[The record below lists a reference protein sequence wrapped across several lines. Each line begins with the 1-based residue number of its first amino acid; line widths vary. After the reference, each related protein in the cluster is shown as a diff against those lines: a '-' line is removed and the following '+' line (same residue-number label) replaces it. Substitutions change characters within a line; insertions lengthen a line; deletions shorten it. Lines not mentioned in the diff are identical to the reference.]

1 MAPELVATISPPTPD
16 FVVTRV
22 ASAAGATE
30 MDAPSWAADAMAASI
45 TRCVVAVTVGL
56 RKGRQIRPATVKVA
70 IHVATSQ

>member
-1 MAPELVATISPPTPD
+1 MAPELVPTISPPTPD

-22 ASAAGATE
+22 AASAAGATE
-30 MDAPSWAADAMAASI
+30 MSAPSWAEDAMAASI

-70 IHVATSQ
+70 IATSQ